1 MALTIHGYRVPKQEI
16 EDLPQ
21 LKARLTVKPYVP
33 AVFVNPRFVQK
44 YPVFKESPEY
54 MYVPKHFGIGEFGP
68 YKTTT
73 RTVTP
78 TSDTFWEFTGLL
90 RDIQVDVVNSFLKP
104 EPRDGL
110 ICLQTGGGK
119 TVCGLYIAAQLKVPT
134 LVLVHNTFLRDQWIE
149 RIKSF
154 LPNARIGLRNEDTTL
169 DTFIQ
174 EFIIR
179 VDGDVVK
186 YKHDIHTPN
195 FKLLKNMKPNE
206 VERLSS
212 IMKVENSIQ
221 SIQNH
226 IKEYTSVRDVTIAM
240 LQGVMRDNV
249 DPGDFKNIGF
259 VIVDECHHI
268 ASEAFSQSVP
278 KITSKYMLGLSA
290 TPERKD
296 RLMYVIHWFLGP
308 LLYKSDTSDKVD
320 PGVFVEVYEFEGGD
334 DKFNEVIYNNQGVMF
349 TSLMI
354 NKLVD
359 YEPRNKM
366 ITELLTDIY
375 EDESRQMLVLSD
387 RVDHCQT
394 LYDMLPPA
402 IKETAC
408 VLSRKIDSKTRSE
421 WCETKRILIATYQMC
436 KEGFD
441 VATLNTLIIATPR
454 PDVDQIVGR
463 ILRVEK
469 TKRTVSPLIIDI
481 VDPAFRRQ
489 FQERLSLYNK
499 RSYNVEKM
507 KLN

>member
-1 MALTIHGYRVPKQEI
+1 MALTIHGYRISKNDI
-16 EDLPQ
+16 GDMKT

-33 AVFVNPRFVQK
+33 EVFVSPRFVQK
-44 YPVFKESPEY
+44 YPVYKESPEY
-54 MYVPKHFGIGEFGP
+54 LYVPKHFGIGEFGP
-68 YKTTT
+68 YTTTT
-73 RTVTP
+73 RNVNQTHEN
-78 TSDTFWEFTGLL
+78 FWKFTGSL
-90 RDIQVDVVNSFLKP
+90 RETQHDVVNSFLKP

-119 TVCGLYIAAQLKVPT
+119 TVCALYIASQLKVPT

-149 RIKSF
+149 RIKTF
-154 LPNARIGLRNEDTTL
+154 LPNARVGIFQGTVQQVEDYDIVVGMLQSICMKEIST
-169 DTFIQ
+169 DTF
-174 EFIIR
+174 
-179 VDGDVVK
+179 
-186 YKHDIHTPN
+186 
-195 FKLLKNMKPNE
+195 KN
-206 VERLSS
+206 
-212 IMKVENSIQ
+212 
-221 SIQNH
+221 
-226 IKEYTSVRDVTIAM
+226 T
-240 LQGVMRDNV
+240 
-249 DPGDFKNIGF
+249 GF

-268 ASEAFSQSVP
+268 ASEAFSQAVP

-296 RLMYVIHWFLGP
+296 RLMHVIHWFLGP

-320 PGVFVEVYEFEGGD
+320 PGVFVEVYEFDQGD
-334 DKFNEVIYNNQGVMF
+334 EKFNEVIYNQQGVMF

-366 ITELLTDIY
+366 IIELLTDIH
-375 EDESRQMLVLSD
+375 EDDSRQMLVLSD

-394 LYDMLPPA
+394 LYDTLPTN

-408 VLSRKIDSKTRSE
+408 VLSRKVDSKTRTE

>member
-1 MALTIHGYRVPKQEI
+1 MALTIHGYRISKNDI
-16 EDLPQ
+16 GDMKT

-33 AVFVNPRFVQK
+33 EVFVSPRFVQK
-44 YPVFKESPEY
+44 YPVYKESPEY
-54 MYVPKHFGIGEFGP
+54 LYVPKHFGIGEFGP
-68 YKTTT
+68 YTTTT
-73 RTVTP
+73 RNVSQTQEN
-78 TSDTFWEFTGLL
+78 FWTFTGNL
-90 RDIQVDVVNSFLKP
+90 RETQHDVVNSFLKP

-119 TVCGLYIAAQLKVPT
+119 TVCALYIASHLKVPT

-149 RIKSF
+149 RIKTF
-154 LPNARIGLRNEDTTL
+154 LPNARVGIFQGTVQQVEDYDIVVGMLQSICMKEIST
-169 DTFIQ
+169 DTF
-174 EFIIR
+174 
-179 VDGDVVK
+179 
-186 YKHDIHTPN
+186 
-195 FKLLKNMKPNE
+195 KN
-206 VERLSS
+206 
-212 IMKVENSIQ
+212 
-221 SIQNH
+221 
-226 IKEYTSVRDVTIAM
+226 T
-240 LQGVMRDNV
+240 
-249 DPGDFKNIGF
+249 GF

-268 ASEAFSQSVP
+268 ASEAFSQAVP

-296 RLMYVIHWFLGP
+296 RLMHVIHWFLGP

-320 PGVFVEVYEFEGGD
+320 PGVFVEVYEFDQGD
-334 DKFNEVIYNNQGVMF
+334 EKFNEVIYNQQGVMF

-366 ITELLTDIY
+366 IIELLTDIH
-375 EDESRQMLVLSD
+375 EDDSRQMLVLSD

-394 LYDMLPPA
+394 LYDTLPTN

-408 VLSRKIDSKTRSE
+408 VLSRKVDSKTRTE